1 MATLSARSAS
11 RLRSTR
17 TLALYHSGISI
28 MCQSPLGSRFHGS
41 LDDDRFSLRVV
52 VEGLYAMLLAVA
64 RLLPAAEGQLVVDE
78 LGGVDPGV
86 ARLEPLGGLRG
97 PVEVGGP
104 DRGAEPVDRTVREFE
119 SLLHARDPP
128 DGECRPEDLLRGH
141 PRVARGLEK
150 KGRLVEEPLV
160 QAIALWPFRPVEY
173 LRPRVHS
180 ILDLLLEKIALPRGV
195 ERPEHDPLG
204 GAWPDSQLSDL
215 AGELLYELV
224 GHPLEDV
231 EALYGEA
238 RLATVEEAAHAGGAR
253 GPVQVGVVADD
264 HGVRAPELEGGALE
278 AA

>member
-1 MATLSARSAS
+1 MATLSARPAS

-17 TLALYHSGISI
+17 TPALYHSGISI
-28 MCQSPLGSRFHGS
+28 MRESPLGNRFGTAELSRSGFVSTDHGP
-41 LDDDRFSLRVV
+41 LDDDRLGLRVV
-52 VEGLYAMLLAVA
+52 VDGLYAVLLAVA

-173 LRPRVHS
+173 LRPR
-180 ILDLLLEKIALPRGV
+180 
-195 ERPEHDPLG
+195 
-204 GAWPDSQLSDL
+204 
-215 AGELLYELV
+215 
-224 GHPLEDV
+224 
-231 EALYGEA
+231 
-238 RLATVEEAAHAGGAR
+238 
-253 GPVQVGVVADD
+253 
-264 HGVRAPELEGGALE
+264 
-278 AA
+278 